1 LAKGFSGRFSLIRRK
16 INIHRALWGKLLSCM
31 TMIAGSK
38 IMTKGFLYRAVI
50 PILAI
55 GEGIVPA
62 TAQFQWPPELSTP
75 TETAQ
80 PATAIPKGK
89 QAPKPSGSSV
99 AGPSVAGNWRGEL
112 TQVGSKT
119 PYKLDLVISAN
130 GGETKYPDLDCT
142 GKLIRIGASKSYAFY
157 IEIITKGAANKG
169 GRCPDGT
176 ITLARAGDNLA
187 LLWFGNIDADSIIAY
202 GKLAKK

>member
-1 LAKGFSGRFSLIRRK
+1 
-16 INIHRALWGKLLSCM
+16 
-31 TMIAGSK
+31 MIAGSK
-38 IMTKGFLYRAVI
+38 MMTKGFLYRAVI

-55 GEGIVPA
+55 GEGILPA
-62 TAQFQWPPELSTP
+62 TAQFQWPPGLSTP
-75 TETAQ
+75 AETAQ
-80 PATAIPKGK
+80 PAPAIPKDK
-89 QAPKPSGSSV
+89 QAPKPPGSSV
-99 AGPSVAGNWRGEL
+99 AGPAVAGNWRGEL
-112 TQVGSKT
+112 TQVGSKA

-202 GKLAKK
+202 GKLAKR

>member
-1 LAKGFSGRFSLIRRK
+1 
-16 INIHRALWGKLLSCM
+16 
-31 TMIAGSK
+31 MIAGSK
-38 IMTKGFLYRAVI
+38 MMTKGFLYRAVI

-55 GEGIVPA
+55 GAGIVPA

-80 PATAIPKGK
+80 PAPAIPKGK
-89 QAPKPSGSSV
+89 QAPKPSGSSVAGPSV

-119 PYKLDLVISAN
+119 PYKLDLVISPN

-202 GKLAKK
+202 GKLAKR

>member
-1 LAKGFSGRFSLIRRK
+1 LPIGVSVSL
-16 INIHRALWGKLLSCM
+16 HDDDG
-31 TMIAGSK
+31 GEQ
-38 IMTKGFLYRAVI
+38 IMTKTFLYRAVI

-55 GEGIVPA
+55 GAGIVPA
-62 TAQFQWPPELSTP
+62 TAQFQWPTELSAP
-75 TETAQ
+75 REEAQ
-80 PATAIPKGK
+80 PAPAIPKDK
-89 QAPKPSGSSV
+89 QAASPSGASV

-119 PYKLDLVISAN
+119 PYKLELVINAK

-142 GKLIRIGASKSYAFY
+142 GKLIRVGASKSYAFF

-176 ITLARAGDNLA
+176 ITLARAADSLA
-187 LLWFGNIDADSIIAY
+187 LLWFGSIEANTIIAY
-202 GKLAKK
+202 GMLAKK

>member
-1 LAKGFSGRFSLIRRK
+1 
-16 INIHRALWGKLLSCM
+16 
-31 TMIAGSK
+31 
-38 IMTKGFLYRAVI
+38 MTKGFLYRTVI

-55 GEGIVPA
+55 GEWIVPA

-75 TETAQ
+75 TQEAQ
-80 PATAIPKGK
+80 PAPAIPKGK
-89 QAPKPSGSSV
+89 QAPKPSGSSF

-142 GKLIRIGASKSYAFY
+142 GKLIRVGASKSYVFL
-157 IEIITKGAANKG
+157 IEVITKGAAKKG

-176 ITLARAGDNLA
+176 VTLARAGDKLA
-187 LLWFGNIDADSIIAY
+187 LLWFGNIDADTIIAY
-202 GKLAKK
+202 GTLAKK